1 MQIDEFDRK
10 ILSVIQDDASL
21 SVAQISE
28 RVGLSSTPCWR
39 RLQKMERE
47 GYIDGRVTLLNQ
59 SKIGLDL
66 TVFVMVR
73 TNQHNTAWLEKFND
87 VVTLFPEIVEV
98 NRLAGEYD
106 YILKVV
112 TRNNASYDAFY
123 KKFINLIELNDVTS
137 CFSMEQIKRS
147 AKLPLETA
155 PLQSAP

>member
-1 MQIDEFDRK
+1 
-10 ILSVIQDDASL
+10 
-21 SVAQISE
+21 
-28 RVGLSSTPCWR
+28 
-39 RLQKMERE
+39 
-47 GYIDGRVTLLNQ
+47 
-59 SKIGLDL
+59 
-66 TVFVMVR
+66 MVR

-87 VVTLFPEIVEV
+87 VVSLFPEIVEV

>member
-21 SVAQISE
+21 SIAQVSE
-28 RVGLSSTPCWR
+28 KIGLSTTPCWR
-39 RLQKMERE
+39 RLQKLERE

-59 SKIGLDL
+59 SRIGLEL
-66 TVFVMVR
+66 TVFVMIR
-73 TNQHNTAWLEKFND
+73 TSQHNTAWLEKFNS
-87 VVTLFPEIVEV
+87 VVSLFPEIVEV

-106 YILKVV
+106 YLLKVI
-112 TRNNASYDAFY
+112 TKSNSSYDAFY

-147 AKLPLETA
+147 TRLPLDA
-155 PLQSAP
+155 VDGGR

>member
-1 MQIDEFDRK
+1 MDEFDRK
-10 ILSVIQDDASL
+10 ILSTIQDDASL

-28 RVGLSSTPCWR
+28 RVGLSTTPCWR
-39 RLQKMERE
+39 RLQKLERE

-66 TVFVMVR
+66 TVFVMIR
-73 TNQHNTAWLEKFND
+73 TSHHNTEWLEKFNK
-87 VVTLFPEIVEV
+87 VVGLFPEIVEV

-106 YILKVV
+106 YLLKVI
-112 TRNNASYDAFY
+112 TRSNSSYDAFY

-147 AKLPLETA
+147 TRLPLDA
-155 PLQSAP
+155 VGGGA

>member
-10 ILSVIQDDASL
+10 ILSVIQEDASL

-28 RVGLSSTPCWR
+28 RVGLTTTPCWR
-39 RLQKMERE
+39 RLQKLERE

-59 SKIGLDL
+59 SKIGLEL
-66 TVFVMVR
+66 TVFVMIR
-73 TNQHNTAWLEKFND
+73 TNQHNTVWLEKFNS
-87 VVTLFPEIVEV
+87 VVSLFPEIVEV

-106 YILKVV
+106 YLLKVI
-112 TRNNASYDAFY
+112 TRSNSSYDAFY

-147 AKLPLETA
+147 TRLPLDA
-155 PLQSAP
+155 AGSGR

>member
-10 ILSVIQDDASL
+10 ILSVIQEDASL

-28 RVGLSSTPCWR
+28 RVGLTTTPCWR
-39 RLQKMERE
+39 RLQKLERE

-59 SKIGLDL
+59 SKIGLEL
-66 TVFVMVR
+66 TVFVMIR
-73 TNQHNTAWLEKFND
+73 TNQHNTVWLEKFNS
-87 VVTLFPEIVEV
+87 VVSLFPEIVEV

-106 YILKVV
+106 YLLKVI
-112 TRNNASYDAFY
+112 TRSNSSYDAFY

-147 AKLPLETA
+147 TRLPLDA
-155 PLQSAP
+155 AGGGR